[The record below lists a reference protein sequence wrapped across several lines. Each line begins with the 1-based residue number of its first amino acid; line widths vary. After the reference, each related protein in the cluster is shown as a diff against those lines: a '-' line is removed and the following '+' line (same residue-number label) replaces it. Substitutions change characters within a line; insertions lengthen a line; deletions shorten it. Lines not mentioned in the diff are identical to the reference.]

1 MKNSKNSPNEDAA
14 YAAIESQVA
23 PFIAGLKREG
33 YAYTI
38 ISTKHAALRRFLKSR
53 RRLKRPSNEPDET
66 EIAAF
71 MARQPQRGKNSFS
84 TVSRGLLDFLEHLR
98 RNQVI
103 TRRIAAAPN
112 TISARLERRYAEFLR
127 GEKGLADLTLRVY
140 LPVVNDLIHFLQT
153 RHDTTSVGRL
163 NANILRNFLFERAR
177 NRSSEYVR
185 LLTIKLRS
193 FLRFLQAQGETRHDF
208 TAAIPTVRRWAQP
221 GVPKKLTSQELDRVL
236 DAPDRT
242 TAMGRRDYAILLL
255 LARLGLRAGEVILL
269 ELGDIHWRTGEILIR
284 GKGGRKD
291 LLPLPRDVGTA
302 IARYLRLDRGSRAT
316 QRIFLRTRSPRV
328 PLSGPTPIGYV
339 VCRAMGQ
346 AGIERPKHV
355 SAHLFRHT
363 LASRM
368 LQQGANLRDI
378 TEVLRHRAP
387 RTAEIYAKIDMR
399 SLNEVVRP
407 WPARGG
413 VR

>member
-1 MKNSKNSPNEDAA
+1 MKNTNYSANEDAA
-14 YAAIESQVA
+14 CGAIESQVA

-53 RRLKRPSNEPDET
+53 RRLKRPSNELDEA

-71 MARQPQRGKNSFS
+71 MARPRQRGKNSFS

-103 TRRIAAAPN
+103 PTVPPKAPE
-112 TISARLERRYAEFLR
+112 TISSKLERRYADFLS
-127 GEKGLADLTLRVY
+127 GEKGLADLSLRVY
-140 LPVVNDLIHFLQT
+140 LPVVGKLFCYLQT
-153 RHDTTSVGRL
+153 QHGITSVGRL
-163 NANILRNFLFERAR
+163 DASILRNFLFEHAQ
-177 NRSSEYVR
+177 NRSSQCVR
-185 LLTIKLRS
+185 LLTISLRS
-193 FLRFLQAQGETRHDF
+193 FLRFLHAQGETRHDLS
-208 TAAIPTVRRWAQP
+208 AAIPTVRKWTQP
-221 GVPKKLTSQELDRVL
+221 GVPKKLTPDELDRVL
-236 DAPDRT
+236 EAPDRA

-269 ELGDIHWRTGEILIR
+269 ELEDIHWRTGEILIR

-291 LLPLPRDVGTA
+291 LLPLPHDVGVA

-316 QRIFLRTRSPRV
+316 QRIFLRTRCPRV

-339 VCRAMGQ
+339 VRRAMEQ
-346 AGIERPKHV
+346 ARVERPKHIA
-355 SAHLFRHT
+355 AHLFRHT

-387 RTAEIYAKIDMR
+387 RVTEIYAKIDMR
-399 SLNEVVRP
+399 SLKEVVRP
-407 WPARGG
+407 WPAPGG

>member
-1 MKNSKNSPNEDAA
+1 MKNTNCSANEDAA
-14 YAAIESQVA
+14 YAAIESQVG

-53 RRLKRPSNEPDET
+53 RRLKRPSNELDEA

-71 MARQPQRGKNSFS
+71 MARPSQRGKNSFS

-103 TRRIAAAPN
+103 LTLPPKAPE
-112 TISARLERRYAEFLR
+112 TISSKLERRYADFLR
-127 GEKGLADLTLRVY
+127 GEKGLADLSLRVY
-140 LPVVNDLIHFLQT
+140 LPVVGNLLHYLQT
-153 RHDTTSVGRL
+153 QHGITSVGRL
-163 NANILRNFLFERAR
+163 NASILRNFLFEHAQ
-177 NRSSEYVR
+177 NRSSQCVR
-185 LLTIKLRS
+185 LLTISLRS
-193 FLRFLQAQGETRHDF
+193 FLRFLHAQGEIRHDLS
-208 TAAIPTVRRWAQP
+208 AAIPTVRKWTQP
-221 GVPKKLTSQELDRVL
+221 GVPKKLTPDELDRVL
-236 DAPDRT
+236 EAPDRA

-269 ELGDIHWRTGEILIR
+269 ELEDIHWRTGEILIR

-291 LLPLPRDVGTA
+291 LLPLPHDVGIA

-328 PLSGPTPIGYV
+328 PLSGPTPIGHV
-339 VCRAMGQ
+339 VRRAMRQ
-346 AGIERPKHV
+346 AGIARPKRIA
-355 SAHLFRHT
+355 AHLFRHT

-387 RTAEIYAKIDMR
+387 RTTEIYAKIDMR

-407 WPARGG
+407 WPAPGG